1 MTIEKTPVTTEDRT
15 VTGRHGDFRVRD
27 YRPAV
32 TTTNTPMVWVHGGGF
47 GSGDLDMPES
57 HAVATAIASTGRP
70 VTTVDYRL
78 VPAFALIGRF
88 RLKPSTNRY
97 PVPLDDVTD
106 AVLDT
111 VGRHPGRAV
120 ILGGASAGACLA
132 ASATMRVRQDMT
144 AAPTGLL
151 LVYGLFHAQLP
162 ALSANLRPRLRG
174 IARLGAAPEIFRRM
188 TMNYVGTDELFAD
201 PAVFPGTADVRGFP
215 PTLLLDADRDAL
227 RASSEA
233 FADHLRAV
241 NVPLSTSVIPETR
254 HGFLNK
260 PGSRGYPE
268 AIATMTDWLS
278 HRDRN

>member
-151 LVYGLFHAQLP
+151 LVYGLFHAQLRAVREFTP
-162 ALSANLRPRLRG
+162 PLAWYRATRRSTGDLSPNDHELCRNRRTIRRSRRVSRNRRRPR
-174 IARLGAAPEIFRRM
+174 
-188 TMNYVGTDELFAD
+188 V
-201 PAVFPGTADVRGFP
+201 P